1 MISLILSA
9 ALDGRA
15 MLDCTEAFMADTLT
29 IRRKKE
35 VLPTMLSR
43 LAIPEGRVRTVPDLE
58 RYIHASTTLGADH
71 KSLSFKRG
79 EYTIRIFQSA
89 GGGWRISCESSS
101 GAVFSRPC
109 PIAGDFFAAY
119 IVPRLRSARRAE
131 AARVKRERELELSR
145 AQNARAAA
153 AEPQAAA

>member
-1 MISLILSA
+1 
-9 ALDGRA
+9 

-89 GGGWRISCESSS
+89 GGGWRISCESAS
-101 GAVFSRPC
+101 GSIFSRPC

-119 IVPRLRSARRAE
+119 VAPRLRSARRAE
-131 AARVKRERELELSR
+131 AARAKRELEQSL
-145 AQNARAAA
+145 AQNAAADA
-153 AEPQAAA
+153 VMPQAAS